1 MDVVCKAFLM
11 THMYTK
17 FISITG
23 EKKLTFEIENFSKN
37 IFFRPLCKDLLRSD

>member
-17 FISITG
+17 FQSQ
-23 EKKLTFEIENFSKN
+23 EKKKLTFEIENFSKKY
-37 IFFRPLCKDLLRSD
+37 IFQAFM